1 MSRGLGRMTAN
12 RKMLAV
18 DQDPLGL
25 QGYAV
30 SEDEAGRQVWAK
42 TLYGT
47 GRRAVV
53 LLNRGV
59 QPASVTVRWADLGL
73 ASVSTV
79 RDVWGNRNLPVAGS
93 SSYSALVRP
102 HGSVMLIVQGTDRQ
116 ATVLARPAQGTRAR
130 SRSARFLVRWTVSR
144 WRIYDSRTRGP
155 YPKR

>member
-1 MSRGLGRMTAN
+1 MGAPMILGNDLRAMGRGLARMIGN
-12 RKMLAV
+12 REMLAV

-25 QGYAV
+25 QGYVV

-42 TLYGT
+42 TLYGR

-59 QPASVTVRWADLGL
+59 QPASVTVRWSDLGL

-79 RDVWGNRNLPVAGS
+79 RDVWGHRNLLLAGS

-102 HGSVMLIVQGTDRQ
+102 HGSVTLIVNGG
-116 ATVLARPAQGTRAR
+116 L
-130 SRSARFLVRWTVSR
+130 L
-144 WRIYDSRTRGP
+144 
-155 YPKR
+155 